1 MTDRGGFRVP
11 PIDARQ
17 GRTNETR
24 QQTWDSLVFALL
36 YPVLFEPEPIRH
48 VDRIIEAVV
57 APRALGASPEDYR
70 RAIADGR
77 VNGRALVDVFA
88 GLLGLPHSEQTLWRV
103 LNAIEAAIDARLS
116 APSVT
121 PRGAP

>member
-11 PIDARQ
+11 PIGAQ
-17 GRTNETR
+17 AGRANETH

-36 YPVLFEPEPIRH
+36 YPVLFEQEPMRH
-48 VDRIIEAVV
+48 VDRVIQAVV

-77 VNGRALVDVFA
+77 VSGRALADVFA
-88 GLLGLPHSEQTLWRV
+88 GLLGLAHSEETMWGF
-103 LNAIEAAIDARLS
+103 LNAIEERLI
-116 APSVT
+116 ALPS
-121 PRGAP
+121 